1 MLSYSLLIVT
11 VAKEKCY
18 LFSFSN
24 NKPSSIFIPD
34 IISLENVLH
43 WIFSSVLIQKLDRKG
58 DKNVTTYLRANRDQL
73 NLTNPLE
80 WHRTFLHPA

>member
-1 MLSYSLLIVT
+1 MLFY
-11 VAKEKCY
+11 
-18 LFSFSN
+18 FSN
-24 NKPSSIFIPD
+24 NKPSSIFI
-34 IISLENVLH
+34 SLENVLN
-43 WIFSSVLIQKLDRKG
+43 WIFSSALIQKLDRKG

>member
-1 MLSYSLLIVT
+1 MLSYSMLIVT

-34 IISLENVLH
+34 IY
-43 WIFSSVLIQKLDRKG
+43 KLRECSK
-58 DKNVTTYLRANRDQL
+58 L
-73 NLTNPLE
+73 N
-80 WHRTFLHPA
+80 FLFCSDPKTR